1 MKKAILR
8 IALSLLACGMF
19 YVDAAAQYTHTNT
32 MEGRAVHEYNTIEMQ
47 GSPYLHPEWAAG
59 SITLKNGTIYQ
70 GINMMY
76 DQVKDVIIFKTKDDA
91 VKELIEPVQ
100 EFKISYIHQNEQVSK
115 TFRKGFSGEGI
126 SPDAFL
132 EVLADGKTVLLKRTS
147 KKIFDSKGYS
157 SATINRQVQVSE
169 DYFVATGQKLVKVK
183 KNKSS
188 LLAALPEKADYL
200 QAYIKS
206 NSLNLRVDSDIAK
219 LVAYYN
225 SL

>member
-1 MKKAILR
+1 MKKAVLR
-8 IALSLLACGMF
+8 IALSLLACGLF
-19 YVDAAAQYTHTNT
+19 YVDAAAQYTQTND
-32 MEGRAVHEYNTIEMQ
+32 MEGRAVHEYNTIDMQ
-47 GSPYLHPEWAAG
+47 GTPYLHPDWATG

-76 DQVKDVIIFKTKDDA
+76 DQVKDVIVFKTKDDK

-115 TFRKGFSGEGI
+115 TFRKGFTGEGI

-147 KKIFDSKGYS
+147 KKIFDRKHYS
-157 SATINRQVQVSE
+157 SATINREVQVSE
-169 DYFVATGQKLVKVK
+169 EYFVATGPKLVKVK
-183 KNKSS
+183 KTKSS
-188 LLAALPEKADYL
+188 LLAAIPEKKDYL
-200 QAYIKS
+200 ETYIKS
-206 NSLNLRVDSDIAK
+206 NALNLRNDSDMAK

-225 SL
+225 TL